1 MRRCCCSTMRCRRS
15 MRTPRS
21 ASSRRCGRRGAGA
34 ASSSSATGCRRCR
47 TRTRSWCC
55 ATAAWPSAA
64 TTPRCSPPP
73 VGTRPSGGCNSSR
86 RRLSAADEA
95 GDGPAV
101 RGAALA
107 LLRRAAAPDRT
118 VLARAFFWLVV
129 AAGLDAAGPVLGKSF
144 LDRHVV
150 PHAGPIWAIAGLLG
164 GAWAAGSLASVLR
177 YGQLVQ
183 LSGVAM
189 RSVQRL
195 RDRVYGHVLGLPM
208 AFFDRAIVGQLV
220 SRITNDTEQVKT
232 LYVQALFVTLDS
244 VVVLGAMIATMA
256 WLNWRL
262 MLIVATL
269 APAVAAIVW
278 AYQRLSAPAVTRS
291 RALRS
296 DINAQVAETIAG
308 DAVVQAAGAA
318 QRFSQRFAATNE
330 AHYAARRGELRANA
344 WLLRPALDLL
354 DVAILA
360 AVIAVYGA
368 RHDDAGALGPLEVG
382 VLYAFVSWI
391 ARIVEPLTQITMQFS
406 QLQQAMVAAARVNA
420 LLEQAQAPR
429 PRGSAVVGAGRIEL
443 DRLSFGYIAG
453 MPVLRELSL
462 TIEPGRFVGIVG
474 ATGSG
479 KSTLLALLLRF
490 YAADRGTLRID
501 GRPIE
506 EYADEGLHDRIA
518 FVPQEPFLL
527 AARVRRAPRAG
538 LRHRSGRTRRA
549 ALGGREAADRD
560 RPRDRRS
567 AAHPAARRGH
577 CRDRQRDRSPG
588 AAHAGGAARPRH
600 RGRGRAP
607 VVDRARRRR
616 DRRSAPRPD
625 RRARQP
631 RRADGDR
638 RRPVPAPGAA
648 AAARAARRRR
658 LILGRPQAPL
668 RRKKSP
674 GARAPG
680 GMLLF
685 AHAALPNR
693 ALVSI
698 RHDDRDRLRRHAHR
712 RIGTNAEELAASGQ
726 ITHPR
731 VNWRTLHRS
740 TAERHPQAARG
751 VEQRMAGG
759 HRPGA
764 AGHIGQRH
772 RDDRVALQRHH
783 RAENAAAHQLGGMP
797 AEAGREHAVE
807 RRRRA
812 AALGMA
818 EQRRAHL
825 ARQPRLQVVLQHR
838 ADAAKADRVG
848 AAGDRLRD
856 RHRAAF
862 GVRAFGDADQRPA
875 LVGLAR
881 AAMLDHGI
889 EVVRDLGQQD
899 HVGRAGEA
907 AVQRDPAGV
916 ASHRLGDHHPAV
928 AARGGFEPVE
938 RLGDDRDRAVEAE
951 AQVGVAQVVVDRLG
965 NADHRQAERVH
976 PVGDLHRAVA
986 ADRDQRI
993 ELQVVARVGEHL
1005 GRHVGAAGAEVM
1017 ERVAAVVRAQ
1027 HRPALRDDACYRRM
1041 VERPHAPA
1049 HEAEESALDPGD
1061 ARAALVDQRQ
1071 RDRADDRVQPRAVA
1085 AAGEDADVHHAAV
1098 NAATSAASRA
1108 MSALRVYIMC
1118 PAS

>member
-21 ASSRRCGRRGAGA
+21 AYSRRCGRRGAGA

-55 ATAAWPSAA
+55 ATAASPSAA
-64 TTPRCSPPP
+64 TTPRCSPPA

-95 GDGPAV
+95 GDGPGV

-107 LLRRAAAPDRT
+107 LLRRAAAPDRA

-296 DINAQVAETIAG
+296 DINAQAAETIAG
-308 DAVVQAAGAA
+308 VAVVQAAGAA

-368 RHDDAGALGPLEVG
+368 RHDHAGALGPLEVG

-527 AARVRRAPRAG
+527 AASVRDNIAM
-538 LRHRSGRTRRA
+538 GRP
-549 ALGGREAADRD
+549 L
-560 RPRDRRS
+560 S
-567 AAHPAARRGH
+567 A
-577 CRDRQRDRSPG
+577 
-588 AAHAGGAARPRH
+588 
-600 RGRGRAP
+600 
-607 VVDRARRRR
+607 VEVE
-616 DRRSAPRPD
+616 
-625 RRARQP
+625 
-631 RRADGDR
+631 
-638 RRPVPAPGAA
+638 
-648 AAARAARRRR
+648 AAARAAHAHEFVARLAQGYDTDLGERGARLSAGEKQLIAIARAIAAAPRILLLDEATAAIDSETEARVQRTLAGLRGRVTVVAVAHRLSTVRDADAIVVLHHGRIAEQGSPDELMAIDGGLYRR
-658 LILGRPQAPL
+658 LV
-668 RRKKSP
+668 
-674 GARAPG
+674 
-680 GMLLF
+680 LLQQ
-685 AHAALPNR
+685 
-693 ALVSI
+693 
-698 RHDDRDRLRRHAHR
+698 
-712 RIGTNAEELAASGQ
+712 LA
-726 ITHPR
+726 
-731 VNWRTLHRS
+731 
-740 TAERHPQAARG
+740 
-751 VEQRMAGG
+751 
-759 HRPGA
+759 
-764 AGHIGQRH
+764 
-772 RDDRVALQRHH
+772 
-783 RAENAAAHQLGGMP
+783 
-797 AEAGREHAVE
+797 
-807 RRRRA
+807 
-812 AALGMA
+812 
-818 EQRRAHL
+818 
-825 ARQPRLQVVLQHR
+825 
-838 ADAAKADRVG
+838 
-848 AAGDRLRD
+848 
-856 RHRAAF
+856 
-862 GVRAFGDADQRPA
+862 
-875 LVGLAR
+875 
-881 AAMLDHGI
+881 
-889 EVVRDLGQQD
+889 QQ
-899 HVGRAGEA
+899 
-907 AVQRDPAGV
+907 
-916 ASHRLGDHHPAV
+916 
-928 AARGGFEPVE
+928 
-938 RLGDDRDRAVEAE
+938 GDDD
-951 AQVGVAQVVVDRLG
+951 
-965 NADHRQAERVH
+965 
-976 PVGDLHRAVA
+976 
-986 ADRDQRI
+986 
-993 ELQVVARVGEHL
+993 
-1005 GRHVGAAGAEVM
+1005 
-1017 ERVAAVVRAQ
+1017 
-1027 HRPALRDDACYRRM
+1027 
-1041 VERPHAPA
+1041 
-1049 HEAEESALDPGD
+1049 
-1061 ARAALVDQRQ
+1061 
-1071 RDRADDRVQPRAVA
+1071 
-1085 AAGEDADVHHAAV
+1085 
-1098 NAATSAASRA
+1098 
-1108 MSALRVYIMC
+1108 
-1118 PAS
+1118 

>member
-1 MRRCCCSTMRCRRS
+1 M
-15 MRTPRS
+15 
-21 ASSRRCGRRGAGA
+21 
-34 ASSSSATGCRRCR
+34 
-47 TRTRSWCC
+47 
-55 ATAAWPSAA
+55 
-64 TTPRCSPPP
+64 
-73 VGTRPSGGCNSSR
+73 
-86 RRLSAADEA
+86 SAADEA

-278 AYQRLSAPAVTRS
+278 AYQRLSAPAVTRA

-296 DINAQVAETIAG
+296 DINAQAAETIAG
-308 DAVVQAAGAA
+308 VAVVQAAGAA

-368 RHDDAGALGPLEVG
+368 RHDHAGALGPLEVG

-527 AARVRRAPRAG
+527 AASVRDNIAM
-538 LRHRSGRTRRA
+538 GRP
-549 ALGGREAADRD
+549 L
-560 RPRDRRS
+560 S
-567 AAHPAARRGH
+567 A
-577 CRDRQRDRSPG
+577 
-588 AAHAGGAARPRH
+588 
-600 RGRGRAP
+600 
-607 VVDRARRRR
+607 VEVE
-616 DRRSAPRPD
+616 
-625 RRARQP
+625 
-631 RRADGDR
+631 
-638 RRPVPAPGAA
+638 
-648 AAARAARRRR
+648 AAARAAHAHEFVARLAQGYDTDLGERGARLSAGEKQLIAIARAIAAAPRILLLDEATAAIDSETEARVQRTLAGLRGRVTVVAVAHRLSTVRDADAIVVLHHGRIAEQGSHDELMAIDGGLYRR
-658 LILGRPQAPL
+658 LV
-668 RRKKSP
+668 
-674 GARAPG
+674 
-680 GMLLF
+680 LLQQ
-685 AHAALPNR
+685 
-693 ALVSI
+693 
-698 RHDDRDRLRRHAHR
+698 
-712 RIGTNAEELAASGQ
+712 LA
-726 ITHPR
+726 
-731 VNWRTLHRS
+731 
-740 TAERHPQAARG
+740 
-751 VEQRMAGG
+751 
-759 HRPGA
+759 
-764 AGHIGQRH
+764 
-772 RDDRVALQRHH
+772 
-783 RAENAAAHQLGGMP
+783 
-797 AEAGREHAVE
+797 
-807 RRRRA
+807 
-812 AALGMA
+812 
-818 EQRRAHL
+818 
-825 ARQPRLQVVLQHR
+825 
-838 ADAAKADRVG
+838 
-848 AAGDRLRD
+848 
-856 RHRAAF
+856 
-862 GVRAFGDADQRPA
+862 
-875 LVGLAR
+875 
-881 AAMLDHGI
+881 
-889 EVVRDLGQQD
+889 QQ
-899 HVGRAGEA
+899 G
-907 AVQRDPAGV
+907 
-916 ASHRLGDHHPAV
+916 
-928 AARGGFEPVE
+928 
-938 RLGDDRDRAVEAE
+938 GDD
-951 AQVGVAQVVVDRLG
+951 
-965 NADHRQAERVH
+965 
-976 PVGDLHRAVA
+976 
-986 ADRDQRI
+986 
-993 ELQVVARVGEHL
+993 
-1005 GRHVGAAGAEVM
+1005 
-1017 ERVAAVVRAQ
+1017 
-1027 HRPALRDDACYRRM
+1027 
-1041 VERPHAPA
+1041 
-1049 HEAEESALDPGD
+1049 
-1061 ARAALVDQRQ
+1061 
-1071 RDRADDRVQPRAVA
+1071 
-1085 AAGEDADVHHAAV
+1085 
-1098 NAATSAASRA
+1098 
-1108 MSALRVYIMC
+1108 
-1118 PAS
+1118 

>member
-278 AYQRLSAPAVTRS
+278 AYQRLSAPAVTRA

-296 DINAQVAETIAG
+296 DINAQAAETIAG
-308 DAVVQAAGAA
+308 VAVVQAAGAA

-368 RHDDAGALGPLEVG
+368 RHDHASALGPLEVG

-406 QLQQAMVAAARVNA
+406 QLQQAMVAAAR
-420 LLEQAQAPR
+420 
-429 PRGSAVVGAGRIEL
+429 
-443 DRLSFGYIAG
+443 
-453 MPVLRELSL
+453 
-462 TIEPGRFVGIVG
+462 
-474 ATGSG
+474 
-479 KSTLLALLLRF
+479 
-490 YAADRGTLRID
+490 GTLRIA

-506 EYADEGLHDRIA
+506 AYADEGLHDRIA

-527 AARVRRAPRAG
+527 AASVRDNIAM
-538 LRHRSGRTRRA
+538 GRP
-549 ALGGREAADRD
+549 L
-560 RPRDRRS
+560 S
-567 AAHPAARRGH
+567 A
-577 CRDRQRDRSPG
+577 
-588 AAHAGGAARPRH
+588 
-600 RGRGRAP
+600 
-607 VVDRARRRR
+607 VEVE
-616 DRRSAPRPD
+616 
-625 RRARQP
+625 
-631 RRADGDR
+631 
-638 RRPVPAPGAA
+638 
-648 AAARAARRRR
+648 AAARAAHAHEFVARLAQGYDTDLGERGARLSAGEKQLIAIARAIAAAPRILLLDEATGAIDSETEARVQRTLAGLRGRVTVVAVAHRLSTVRDADAIVVLHHGRIAEQGSHDELMAIDGGLYRR
-658 LILGRPQAPL
+658 LV
-668 RRKKSP
+668 
-674 GARAPG
+674 
-680 GMLLF
+680 LLQQ
-685 AHAALPNR
+685 
-693 ALVSI
+693 
-698 RHDDRDRLRRHAHR
+698 
-712 RIGTNAEELAASGQ
+712 LA
-726 ITHPR
+726 
-731 VNWRTLHRS
+731 
-740 TAERHPQAARG
+740 
-751 VEQRMAGG
+751 
-759 HRPGA
+759 
-764 AGHIGQRH
+764 
-772 RDDRVALQRHH
+772 
-783 RAENAAAHQLGGMP
+783 
-797 AEAGREHAVE
+797 
-807 RRRRA
+807 
-812 AALGMA
+812 
-818 EQRRAHL
+818 
-825 ARQPRLQVVLQHR
+825 
-838 ADAAKADRVG
+838 
-848 AAGDRLRD
+848 
-856 RHRAAF
+856 
-862 GVRAFGDADQRPA
+862 
-875 LVGLAR
+875 
-881 AAMLDHGI
+881 
-889 EVVRDLGQQD
+889 QQ
-899 HVGRAGEA
+899 
-907 AVQRDPAGV
+907 
-916 ASHRLGDHHPAV
+916 
-928 AARGGFEPVE
+928 
-938 RLGDDRDRAVEAE
+938 GDDD
-951 AQVGVAQVVVDRLG
+951 
-965 NADHRQAERVH
+965 
-976 PVGDLHRAVA
+976 
-986 ADRDQRI
+986 
-993 ELQVVARVGEHL
+993 
-1005 GRHVGAAGAEVM
+1005 
-1017 ERVAAVVRAQ
+1017 
-1027 HRPALRDDACYRRM
+1027 
-1041 VERPHAPA
+1041 
-1049 HEAEESALDPGD
+1049 
-1061 ARAALVDQRQ
+1061 
-1071 RDRADDRVQPRAVA
+1071 
-1085 AAGEDADVHHAAV
+1085 
-1098 NAATSAASRA
+1098 
-1108 MSALRVYIMC
+1108 
-1118 PAS
+1118 

>member
-278 AYQRLSAPAVTRS
+278 AYQRLSAPAVTRA
-291 RALRS
+291 RA
-296 DINAQVAETIAG
+296 
-308 DAVVQAAGAA
+308 
-318 QRFSQRFAATNE
+318 
-330 AHYAARRGELRANA
+330 LRANA

-368 RHDDAGALGPLEVG
+368 RHDHAGALGPLEVG

-420 LLEQAQAPR
+420 LLGEAEAPR
-429 PRGSAVVGAGRIEL
+429 PRGSAVVRAGRIEL
-443 DRLSFGYIAG
+443 DRLSFGYTAG
-453 MPVLRELSL
+453 TPVLRELNL
-462 TIEPGRFVGIVG
+462 AIAPGRFVGIVG
-474 ATGSG
+474 ASGCG

-490 YAADRGTLRID
+490 YAADRGVLRID

-506 EYADEGLHDRIA
+506 EYADEGFHDRIA

-527 AARVRRAPRAG
+527 AASVRDNIAM
-538 LRHRSGRTRRA
+538 
-549 ALGGREAADRD
+549 
-560 RPRDRRS
+560 
-567 AAHPAARRGH
+567 
-577 CRDRQRDRSPG
+577 
-588 AAHAGGAARPRH
+588 
-600 RGRGRAP
+600 GRAL
-607 VVDRARRRR
+607 
-616 DRRSAPRPD
+616 ST
-625 RRARQP
+625 
-631 RRADGDR
+631 AD
-638 RRPVPAPGAA
+638 VE
-648 AAARAARRRR
+648 AAARAAHAHAFVARLAQGYDTDLGERGARLSAGEKQLIAIARAIAAAPRILLLDEATAAIDSETEARVQRTLAGLRGRVTVVAVAHRLSTVRDADAIVVLHHGRIAEQGSHDELMAIDGGLYRR
-658 LILGRPQAPL
+658 LV
-668 RRKKSP
+668 
-674 GARAPG
+674 
-680 GMLLF
+680 LLQQ
-685 AHAALPNR
+685 
-693 ALVSI
+693 
-698 RHDDRDRLRRHAHR
+698 
-712 RIGTNAEELAASGQ
+712 LA
-726 ITHPR
+726 
-731 VNWRTLHRS
+731 
-740 TAERHPQAARG
+740 
-751 VEQRMAGG
+751 
-759 HRPGA
+759 
-764 AGHIGQRH
+764 
-772 RDDRVALQRHH
+772 
-783 RAENAAAHQLGGMP
+783 
-797 AEAGREHAVE
+797 
-807 RRRRA
+807 
-812 AALGMA
+812 
-818 EQRRAHL
+818 
-825 ARQPRLQVVLQHR
+825 
-838 ADAAKADRVG
+838 
-848 AAGDRLRD
+848 
-856 RHRAAF
+856 
-862 GVRAFGDADQRPA
+862 
-875 LVGLAR
+875 
-881 AAMLDHGI
+881 
-889 EVVRDLGQQD
+889 QQ
-899 HVGRAGEA
+899 
-907 AVQRDPAGV
+907 
-916 ASHRLGDHHPAV
+916 
-928 AARGGFEPVE
+928 
-938 RLGDDRDRAVEAE
+938 GDDD
-951 AQVGVAQVVVDRLG
+951 
-965 NADHRQAERVH
+965 
-976 PVGDLHRAVA
+976 
-986 ADRDQRI
+986 
-993 ELQVVARVGEHL
+993 
-1005 GRHVGAAGAEVM
+1005 
-1017 ERVAAVVRAQ
+1017 
-1027 HRPALRDDACYRRM
+1027 
-1041 VERPHAPA
+1041 
-1049 HEAEESALDPGD
+1049 
-1061 ARAALVDQRQ
+1061 
-1071 RDRADDRVQPRAVA
+1071 
-1085 AAGEDADVHHAAV
+1085 
-1098 NAATSAASRA
+1098 
-1108 MSALRVYIMC
+1108 
-1118 PAS
+1118 